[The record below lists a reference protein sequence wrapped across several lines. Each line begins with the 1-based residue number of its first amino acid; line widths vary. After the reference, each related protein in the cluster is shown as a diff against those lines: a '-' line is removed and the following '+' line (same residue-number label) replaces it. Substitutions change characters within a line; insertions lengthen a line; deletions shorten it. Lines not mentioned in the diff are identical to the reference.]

1 MWLAVSTVFMAC
13 SPSLGCFLRLNG
25 GGDSQGV
32 VTAESGK
39 HFLFWLG
46 VRGDVTA
53 ALPFSFSPTW
63 SNCSRR
69 SVVLHEESAATY
81 LTSTVSC
88 SGGNGRRRVR
98 ICSGL
103 SRRLWYRPQITRTM
117 QKKEEMD
124 APMAIWRMS
133 NLETAGPETDKGV
146 KIMKESLQGY
156 CIFTNL

>member
-1 MWLAVSTVFMAC
+1 MAC

-88 SGGNGRRRVR
+88 SGGNARRRVR

-103 SRRLWYRPQITRTM
+103 SRRLWYKPHITRTM

>member
-1 MWLAVSTVFMAC
+1 MAC

-88 SGGNGRRRVR
+88 SGGNARRRVR

-103 SRRLWYRPQITRTM
+103 SRLLWYKPHITRTM

>member
-1 MWLAVSTVFMAC
+1 MAC

-103 SRRLWYRPQITRTM
+103 SRRLWYRPQITRTI

-146 KIMKESLQGY
+146 KKMKESLQGY

>member
-1 MWLAVSTVFMAC
+1 MAC

-32 VTAESGK
+32 VTAESGR